1 MDLYLVWMIHSTQ
14 SPEIRSFWLMKLS
27 NEMLQYILKKKE
39 NFKNLVAHYKLYA
52 VTLDSA
58 IVLQMQMFY
67 LHHCFK
73 KKREGWKSNRNCSTS
88 ILLNCYEKR
97 EKKNCSKM
105 KTQRGPYK
113 IILCISLQHLL
124 VVNGSKL
131 VIVVKFVWTFWIIRL

>member
-1 MDLYLVWMIHSTQ
+1 MDLHLVWMIHTNHS
-14 SPEIRSFWLMKLS
+14 SEIRSFCLMKLS

-39 NFKNLVAHYKLYA
+39 NFKNLVAHYKLHVVIEQRYRFTDA
-52 VTLDSA
+52 N
-58 IVLQMQMFY
+58 VLLTPLFQKEKGG
-67 LHHCFK
+67 LK
-73 KKREGWKSNRNCSTS
+73 KQQKLWYTS

-97 EKKNCSKM
+97 EKNCSKM

-131 VIVVKFVWTFWIIRL
+131 VIVVKFVWTF